1 MALPTKLVL
10 PDGDMMSMSPVN
22 GTLNTNPTIQLL
34 TQGAA
39 CNLLYLFTMDTESL
53 TGPQAIQRSMTHLLD
68 AKPLPSPTVVHFKV
82 SSLGITLTDNE
93 RKLFFR

>member
-1 MALPTKLVL
+1 MP
-10 PDGDMMSMSPVN
+10 MSSVH
-22 GTLNTNPTIQLL
+22 GAISTNPAVQLL

-68 AKPLPSPTVVHFKV
+68 AKPLPTPTVVHFKV

-93 RKLFFR
+93 RKLFFRFV